1 MIPVMERRQ
10 TSRPQRV
17 LLVDDSADIREMWRM
32 WLTFWG
38 FLVEEAANGAE
49 AVEKARRDRPDLILM
64 DLWMPVLDGLQATQ
78 QIKADPRTAEV
89 PILAVSA
96 QVFSPAAEDAIAAGC
111 ETFLAKPVDPDHLLE
126 EIRFSFAKRRAR
138 RELD

>member
-1 MIPVMERRQ
+1 M
-10 TSRPQRV
+10 

-38 FLVEEAANGAE
+38 FNVEEAANGAE
-49 AVEKARRDRPDLILM
+49 AVLKARQERPDLILM

-78 QIKADPRTAEV
+78 QIKADPRMASV

-96 QVFSPAAEDAIAAGC
+96 QVYSPAAEDALAAGC
-111 ETFLAKPVDPDHLLE
+111 DTFLAKPVDPDQLLE
-126 EIRFSFAKRRAR
+126 QIRCSFAQRRPRVPA
-138 RELD
+138 E